1 MIHKRARLAH
11 VSVDPEQEKS
21 VITAIVNLI
30 QNGEFSGI
38 VKMSCFF
45 FPVNYNKL
53 FYSTCCCC
61 IIIEIHSHLTI
72 FLRWRFRSAW
82 ILNFDLS
89 NVSKINIS
97 SLSLTWGAFLFI
109 DRFLSH
115 RFTLYR
121 LYQLRRRRS
130 RFKDLTRL
138 SLVRPRQVRK
148 GGWCGISVTEE
159 CFKNTHENDPLTM
172 I

>member
-1 MIHKRARLAH
+1 MLTRYRT
-11 VSVDPEQEKS
+11 VSFQASWKCLV
-21 VITAIVNLI
+21 
-30 QNGEFSGI
+30 
-38 VKMSCFF
+38 FF
-45 FPVNYNKL
+45 FLWITINY
-53 FYSTCCCC
+53 F
-61 IIIEIHSHLTI
+61 I
-72 FLRWRFRSAW
+72 LRVVVVLSLKYIPISRSSSVEDR

-130 RFKDLTRL
+130 RFKELTRL